1 MTENIDSGYVT
12 GVTYLRGF
20 QSDLSPS
27 RLRMCAALNGFTPPS
42 QDDFDYCEV
51 GCGFGD
57 TTLALAA
64 AFPNARFVGI
74 DLNPAHVEAATA
86 DARAAELGNVRF
98 IAKDFEVAASEL
110 PAFDYVTAHGVLSW
124 IPSPKR
130 KALGAFASSKL
141 KPGGLAYFGYNALP
155 GWAAV
160 EPLRQLIVARAQTVP
175 DDPTLGARRGLDLA
189 KALRESGARY
199 FVRNPAAADML
210 TTIEKAGL
218 TYVVHEYLNA
228 QWLPMYFAQVAAE
241 MAAGDLFFVGQLPL
255 HLNFRDLCI
264 PARAQPFFA
273 AVADRL
279 AYEGLKDFAL
289 NTFFRQDVFVKGAP
303 GRSDATSRAWLMS
316 TPFGMSGDEPPW
328 TGESQ
333 LPNHLLRFRGPIFD
347 ALVPAL
353 RDGARTIPTL
363 LARPEL
369 KGVPEER
376 VREALLHLL
385 IGGAIT
391 AFVEPT
397 EARAAPPRPRV
408 ASAYNRH
415 VLARALASDGS
426 VPAVLVSTALGNGV
440 RLTQPELVA
449 LTALTG
455 DLPAPDLGV
464 SISTRVAKLVE
475 LGVVT

>member
-1 MTENIDSGYVT
+1 MPE
-12 GVTYLRGF
+12 
-20 QSDLSPS
+20 
-27 RLRMCAALNGFTPPS
+27 
-42 QDDFDYCEV
+42 
-51 GCGFGD
+51 
-57 TTLALAA
+57 
-64 AFPNARFVGI
+64 
-74 DLNPAHVEAATA
+74 
-86 DARAAELGNVRF
+86 
-98 IAKDFEVAASEL
+98 
-110 PAFDYVTAHGVLSW
+110 
-124 IPSPKR
+124 
-130 KALGAFASSKL
+130 
-141 KPGGLAYFGYNALP
+141 
-155 GWAAV
+155 
-160 EPLRQLIVARAQTVP
+160 
-175 DDPTLGARRGLDLA
+175 DPIEGARRGLDLA
-189 KALRESGARY
+189 KALREAGARY
-199 FVRNPAAADML
+199 FERNPAAADML
-210 TTIEKAGL
+210 TTIEKAGP

-241 MAAGDLFFVGQLPL
+241 MAASDLFFVGQLPL

-264 PARAQPFFA
+264 PAPAQPFFA
-273 AVADRL
+273 ALGDRL

-303 GRSDATSRAWLMS
+303 GRSDATSRAWLME

-347 ALVPAL
+347 ALVPAM
-353 RDGARTIPTL
+353 REGAQTIPTL

-376 VREALLHLL
+376 VREALLHML

-397 EARAAPPRPRV
+397 ESRATPRPRV

-415 VLARALASDGS
+415 VLTRAMSSD
-426 VPAVLVSTALGNGV
+426 VPAVLASSALGNGV
-440 RLTQPELVA
+440 RLTKPELVA
-449 LTALTG
+449 LAALTG

-464 SISTRVAKLVE
+464 SISARLAKLAE